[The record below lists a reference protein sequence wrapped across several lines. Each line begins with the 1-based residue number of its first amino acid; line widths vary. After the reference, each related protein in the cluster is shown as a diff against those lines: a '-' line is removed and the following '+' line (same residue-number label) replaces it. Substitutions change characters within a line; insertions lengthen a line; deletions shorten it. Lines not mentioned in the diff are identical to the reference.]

1 MTITSEEFQVEVAE
15 ERVVRASL
23 DQPQQLSAAARTI
36 VFIPGFKGF
45 KDWGGWPW
53 LCRELASGGHRV
65 VRINPSMCGVGESL
79 DSFDQPERFA
89 RQTLGH
95 DIEDVER
102 LMQHAEIPDSGVLL
116 LGHSRGGLVASLAA
130 PRCAAVEG
138 VITMGAPDNLVRLTE
153 AEVEQWRERGLREV
167 VNARTGE
174 VLHQDVSVLEDYQQ
188 RQQDYD
194 APAALKKAGVPVLA
208 FHGDA
213 DEAVETDCARQ
224 LLAQVDPDLASRVLV
239 EGAGHTFGLVHPFAG
254 PHPHANQVIEE
265 ILRWIGE
272 RMTR

>member
-1 MTITSEEFQVEVAE
+1 MTIISEQFQVELDD

-23 DQPQQLSAAARTI
+23 DRPQQISAAARTI

-53 LCRELASGGHRV
+53 FCRELAGGGHRV

-95 DIEDVER
+95 DIEDVQR
-102 LMQHAEIPDSGVLL
+102 LMRHTEIPASGVLL

-130 PRCAAVEG
+130 PLCGAVEG
-138 VITMGAPDNLVRLTE
+138 VITMGTPDSLVRLTE
-153 AEVEQWRERGLREV
+153 AEVLQWQERGVRDV
-167 VNARTGE
+167 INGRTGE
-174 VLHQDVSVLEDYQQ
+174 VLHQNVSVLEDYQQ
-188 RQQDYD
+188 RQKDYD
-194 APAALKKAGVPVLA
+194 APAALKVAGIPVLA

-213 DEAVETDCARQ
+213 DEAVESDCARQ
-224 LLAQVDPDLASRVLV
+224 LLSQVDPDLASRVLV

-254 PHPHANQVIEE
+254 PHPHASQVVEE

-272 RMTR
+272 ELSR